1 MIQINNLDEMVEEY
15 VRALIQSSYSNTDT
29 SDNSPVIDLIAKPME
44 TIVKRV
50 IDMGTDIENR
60 SNLDNA
66 DEMSEDDMDEIGNG
80 NYMSERNAGDKAT
93 GTATLK
99 FKSISDTQN
108 TVIPSGI
115 ELSTKTGLSYLTTV
129 GKTLSPSEMY
139 QEWND
144 IDLTYDVD
152 ISVEASETG
161 SDYNIEPGQLTVIV
175 NGFTSYEVS
184 VTNNA
189 AFSNGSDKETNSEYA
204 ERVLKYLSSRT
215 LETSPGYE
223 QDIKENF
230 PVVEDIHVAGYED
243 PLMERDLA
251 ESITVNGVTYT
262 NRHIGGKTDIYI
274 RGHEA
279 TSKALSVT
287 AKHTTLFPLSVPSD
301 QVDASSLVVLN
312 TSDGNAVLSKTGS
325 TDEAGRYIVDV
336 TGATLS
342 DGDVLTFSYDADLD
356 DDDVYEA
363 ATVDTFTYETS
374 SHLLLSPFIGVTSL
388 YNSSTA
394 SGVDTYYDST
404 LQGGDY
410 DITYE
415 DDDYIGTSREVAYLE
430 LLIDGSDGVVH
441 GDTIEISY
449 TYNSTVKDI
458 ATHYDTVGNRV
469 VTRDLLIR
477 SSSPIYV
484 QVGLSVKLLDG
495 VSQTSAVES
504 AISNVLNTVFAD
516 TAMGSKIDESD
527 LISYIYE
534 DETTGALVDYISLP
548 LSTFHFTGDV
558 DEDFQTGTH
567 DADPV
572 QLGDVEYPILQELKL
587 TYL

>member
-29 SDNSPVIDLIAKPME
+29 SDSSPVIDLISKPME

-50 IDMGTDIENR
+50 IEMGTDIENR
-60 SNLDNA
+60 SNLNNA
-66 DEMSEDDMDEIGNG
+66 DEMSEDDMDEIGTG

-115 ELSTKTGLSYLTTV
+115 ELSTKTGLAYVTTI

-139 QEWND
+139 QAWND
-144 IDLTYDVD
+144 VDLTYDVD
-152 ISVEASETG
+152 MSVEASETG
-161 SDYNIEPGQLTVIV
+161 SDYNISSGQLTTIV

-189 AFSNGSDKETNSEYA
+189 AFSNGSDKETNEEYA
-204 ERVLKYLSSRT
+204 QRVLKYLSSRT
-215 LETSPGYE
+215 LETESGYE

-230 PVVEDIHVAGYED
+230 PIVEDIHVAGYED
-243 PLMERDLA
+243 PLMERDLV
-251 ESITVNGVTYT
+251 ESMTVNGVTYT

-279 TSKALSVT
+279 TSDTVSIT
-287 AKHTTLFPLSVPSD
+287 ATHTTLFPLSITSD
-301 QVDASSLVVLN
+301 RIDIGSLVVVN
-312 TSDGNAVLSKTGS
+312 TSDGNSVLSKS
-325 TDEAGRYIVDV
+325 SSIDEEDRYIIDI

-342 DGDVLTFSYDADLD
+342 EGDVITMSYDADLD
-356 DDDVYEA
+356 DDDVYESPI
-363 ATVDTFTYETS
+363 VDTFTYGS
-374 SHLLLSPFIGVTSL
+374 NSHLLKSPFISITSL

-394 SGVDTYYDST
+394 SGEDTYYDSSAAN
-404 LQGGDY
+404 GDY
-410 DITYE
+410 EISYT
-415 DDDYIGTSREVAYLE
+415 DDDYIETSREEAYIK
-430 LLIDGSDGVVH
+430 LLIDGTDGVVY
-441 GDTIEISY
+441 GDVIEVSY

-458 ATHYDTVGNRV
+458 ADHYDASGNRV

-484 QVGLSVKLLDG
+484 QIGLSIKLLDG
-495 VSQTSAVES
+495 VSQSSAVES
-504 AISNVLNTVFAD
+504 AISNVLNTIFDD
-516 TAMGSKIDESD
+516 TSMGSKIDESD
-527 LISYIYE
+527 LVSTLYS
-534 DETTGALVDYISLP
+534 DDTTSPLIDYVSLP
-548 LSTFHFTGDV
+548 LSTFHFTGNL
-558 DEDFQTGTH
+558 DEDFQEDTH

-572 QLGDVEYPILQELKL
+572 QLGDVEYPVLQDLRI